1 MPKKSESKVVEA
13 VGTAASQSNNT
24 PSAKDIEA
32 AMAQAAE
39 QAQAEG
45 VSDPD
50 EIRSRMLEARKR
62 VTQANG

>member
-1 MPKKSESKVVEA
+1 MAKKREAQVAEA
-13 VGTAASQSNNT
+13 VGAAGAQSNDT
-24 PSAKDIEA
+24 PSSRDIEA

-39 QAQAEG
+39 QAQTEG